1 MSATAPRTSAPA
13 TTVPAGAPAES
24 TVPAGAS
31 HAPGRRAHL
40 TALTLQVLLALFL
53 GGASALPKLI
63 GHSSAAE
70 SFDRIGFGDWFMYT
84 VGALELAGAVAL
96 LIPVLAGVSALALIG
111 LMAGAFVTQVTVF
124 DGQYALTPV
133 LVALPLAVVARVR
146 RHRNAELVALLRRR
160 R

>member
-1 MSATAPRTSAPA
+1 MSATAPRTSAPRTSA
-13 TTVPAGAPAES
+13 PAALPAGAPA
-24 TVPAGAS
+24 

-96 LIPVLAGVSALALIG
+96 VIPVLAGVSALALIG
-111 LMAGAFVTQVTVF
+111 LMAGALVTQVTVF

>member
-13 TTVPAGAPAES
+13 TSVLAGAPA
-24 TVPAGAS
+24 AS

-70 SFDRIGFGDWFMYT
+70 SFGRIGYGDWFMYT

>member
-1 MSATAPRTSAPA
+1 MSAPAPRTPAP
-13 TTVPAGAPAES
+13 VGPAGAPATDHGS
-24 TVPAGAS
+24 GT
-31 HAPGRRAHL
+31 GRRAHL

-53 GGASALPKLI
+53 GGAGALPKLI

-70 SFDRIGFGDWFMYT
+70 SFDRIGFGDWFMYA

-96 LIPVLAGVSALALIG
+96 LIPVLSGAAALALIG

-124 DGQYALTPV
+124 DGQYAFTPV

-146 RHRNAELVALLRRR
+146 RHRNAELVALLLRRR
-160 R
+160 